1 MKIEFEFEEEKIK
14 EYVRKQIAQQ
24 IANKIR
30 DEMRGWWLEEE
41 LRVAVRAAATE
52 DFKKVIE
59 EMFKDYE
66 GRKEFAQPVLEKA
79 LMNRMAKAIK
89 KLEG

>member
-1 MKIEFEFEEEKIK
+1 MKVEFEFEDEKVK

-30 DEMRGWWLEEE
+30 NDCHGWWVEEE
-41 LRVAVRAAATE
+41 LKTAVRTAAAE
-52 DFKKVIE
+52 EFKKVLQD
-59 EMFKDYE
+59 MFEDYE
-66 GRKEFAQPVLEKA
+66 ARKAFAQPVLEKA